1 MTFLTVNRRYT
12 ERSLKRLE
20 LRSSKQQM
28 RHFKC
33 DKPVSDSVA
42 GSLPITSCISDSSQR
57 ALTRTHTSRRQ
68 ICKGRRAHSLRV
80 PQLGNSSALSA
91 GFAIV
96 VGYRFL

>member
-33 DKPVSDSVA
+33 DKPVSDSA
-42 GSLPITSCISDSSQR
+42 
-57 ALTRTHTSRRQ
+57 A
-68 ICKGRRAHSLRV
+68 
-80 PQLGNSSALSA
+80 
-91 GFAIV
+91 
-96 VGYRFL
+96 